1 MKIKKIPNNNLIL
14 LLAILSLELL
24 FLRIVMPNFVSFQN
38 IISLCRQSSITAIL
52 AIGMGF
58 VLISGGI
65 DLSVGAIVALLGMA
79 AARLITGSQL
89 PLAAI
94 TVIIISGGI
103 IIGLIN
109 GIICSRIKIHPF
121 IITTALSVIYRGTAN
136 VFNNGMPVYGIP
148 ESLLIF
154 DKKTFIGI
162 PLPLLV
168 LFGCILT
175 ASWIL
180 GKTYLGKYIYAIGLD
195 EKTAEYSGI
204 NTNRMKKLV
213 YSLSGMFYGIAAIL
227 LLSKVGSAQPTAAK
241 AIELDLLAA
250 AAIGGIGFR
259 GGRGRIL
266 NIVIGV
272 MAIEILGDTMII
284 FNVGEYYRSI
294 FKGIVL
300 LTALFMDAAV
310 RKNRNRPF
318 KIKKPV

>member
-1 MKIKKIPNNNLIL
+1 MKIKQISNNNLIL
-14 LLAILSLELL
+14 LLAILAFELL

-38 IISLCRQSSITAIL
+38 IISLCRQSTITAIL
-52 AIGMGF
+52 AIGMGL

-79 AARLITGSQL
+79 AARMITDFQL
-89 PLAAI
+89 PVV
-94 TVIIISGGI
+94 VIALIIVFAGI
-103 IIGLIN
+103 MIGLVN
-109 GIICSRIKIHPF
+109 GTICSRIKIHPF
-121 IITTALSVIYRGTAN
+121 IITTALSVIYRGAAN
-136 VFNNGMPVYGIP
+136 IFNNGMPVYGIP
-148 ESLLIF
+148 DSLLSF
-154 DKKTFIGI
+154 DKMTFMGV
-162 PLPLLV
+162 PLPLIV
-168 LFGCILT
+168 LFICILT

-204 NTNRMKKLV
+204 NASQMKMLV

-227 LLSKVGSAQPTAAK
+227 LLSKVGSAQPTATR

-272 MAIEILGDTMII
+272 LVIEILGDTMII

-294 FKGIVL
+294 FKGLVL
-300 LTALFMDAAV
+300 LTALFMDSAV
-310 RKNRNRPF
+310 RRNR
-318 KIKKPV
+318 KKSI